1 MIPLLGSLPLNTRIL
16 RIIPAGFL
24 LTLIVGSP
32 SLEARAATSV
42 TLTLEKKAEFWTA
55 HGRDDLATQTYRQ
68 LLFLDPNNR
77 PALIGL
83 ASDALRQKNR
93 RLATKYIN
101 VLRTMNPMDPV
112 LPGFSRE
119 SQLGPAWDRE
129 IAQAKKDD
137 ARHLYSRALTHYQ
150 KAFGPYPPP
159 PQYAVEYYNDL
170 SRTPE
175 GYREAVRQL
184 RSLVSTYPDSLHYR
198 LSLGKILSYNPKSR
212 WDALDILK
220 PMALEPSPVSDT
232 ATASW
237 RQVIVWEGTLS
248 RNIPEI
254 RSYLEVHPHDRALEE
269 QLRLAERLALSAGPE
284 SRLAYQSL
292 EEGQFKKAVS
302 RFRAL
307 IGRDSGNPAYW
318 LGLSYSYLGLKQ
330 FGKARIALEQA
341 RRHPLS
347 RAQTAEVRDLSSQT
361 SFWILMEKARAAEE
375 KGELEIADQVYG
387 QANRIRPDQPVLL
400 VARGRLAARMNHDSE
415 AMDFYRRAL
424 SLSPEETQAWAGLLT
439 LYERSGEEAKAQSTL
454 DSLSSSL
461 RTRLEENPDFL
472 VTEGSVFAHTG
483 HPAEARAAFE
493 KALVLTPARPPDTEL
508 SWAWTM
514 LKAGS
519 HRPLGLLLDR
529 LDQTSGLSAHETL
542 ELRNLHHLRALRE
555 EQDLL
560 SKNLPDRALKLMKIH
575 AARHPADRFYREQE
589 ATILESQGKNAQ
601 AYRLVRSLGPGS
613 TVSSFEASAG
623 VAMATG
629 HTLQAEVWIEE
640 ATSRWP
646 ESVRIAVLKA
656 RLDQAEG
663 HPGKARKTLEKALS
677 RHPRDPRI
685 LLALAENDRIL
696 GRYDESKR
704 DIEAAL
710 SSLRLLPQSGGA
722 PLDPS
727 LLRIQARK
735 ALEAIE
741 KEKKRQSRGH
751 LELMAGETAFTQYTQ
766 YYYAQV
772 GDILP
777 LTGLGQ
783 YTIGSGQSASP
794 LLHLFLMG
802 NAFTFEYHPTPTTS
816 SFLSQSYEGLTPAIG
831 IRFPTSFGYWEGDA
845 GVAVAQHFQTL
856 TPPGT
861 VTGLFLQTDLLW
873 NVLGGGLDFFANFT
887 GYIDYV
893 YFQMRYLTPVWE
905 GESRRFR
912 LDLGPEFITQ
922 GNSTYDAFQ
931 GGIALRLWLAP
942 LHSSLLFDGGLLNSS
957 AFPGIGGYEG
967 VSWYFLY

>member
-1 MIPLLGSLPLNTRIL
+1 MIPRLGSLHPNTRIL
-16 RIIPAGFL
+16 RLVPAGL
-24 LTLIVGSP
+24 LLAMIVGSP
-32 SLEARAATSV
+32 SLKALAATPVS
-42 TLTLEKKAEFWTA
+42 LTLEKKAEFWTA

-83 ASDALRQKNR
+83 ASDALRRGDR
-93 RLATKYIN
+93 RLAARYIN
-101 VLRTMNPMDPV
+101 VLRSMNPMDPV
-112 LPGFSRE
+112 LPAFSRE

-129 IAQAKKDD
+129 IARAKRDD
-137 ARHLYSRALTHYQ
+137 ARHLYLRALTHYQ

-184 RSLVSTYPDSLHYR
+184 RKLVSTYPESLHYR
-198 LSLGKILSYNPKSR
+198 LALGKILSYNPKSR

-232 ATASW
+232 ASSSW
-237 RQVIVWEGTLS
+237 RQVVVWEGTLP

-254 RSYLEVHPHDRALEE
+254 KSYLEIHPHDRVLED

-307 IGRDSGNPAYW
+307 VGRDSANPAYW

-330 FGKARIALEQA
+330 FGKARMALEKA
-341 RRHPLS
+341 RRLPLS
-347 RAQTAEVRDLSSQT
+347 RPQAGEVRDLSSQT
-361 SFWILMEKARAAEE
+361 SFWILMEKARVAERNGDFE
-375 KGELEIADQVYG
+375 AADQAYG
-387 QANRIRPDQPVLL
+387 EADRIRPDQPVLL
-400 VARGRLAARMNHDSE
+400 VARGRLAARMDHDSE
-415 AMDFYRRAL
+415 ALDLYRRAV
-424 SLSPEETQAWAGLLT
+424 SLSPGETQAWAGLLT
-439 LYERSGEEAKAQSTL
+439 LYERKGEETKAQSTL
-454 DSLSSSL
+454 DSLPSSL
-461 RTRLEENPDFL
+461 RTRLEEDPDFL
-472 VTEGSVFAHTG
+472 VTEGSLYAHTG

-493 KALVLTPARPPDTEL
+493 KALVLTTSRPPDTEL
-508 SWAWTM
+508 AWAWAM
-514 LKAGS
+514 LKSGS
-519 HRPLGLLLDR
+519 HRPLGILLDR
-529 LDQTSGLSAHETL
+529 LDQTSGLSAHEIS

-560 SKNLPDRALKLMKIH
+560 SKNLPDRALTLMKTH
-575 AARHPADRFYREQE
+575 AARHPSDRFYREQE
-589 ATILESQGKNAQ
+589 AAILEFQGKNAQ
-601 AYRLVRSLGPGS
+601 AYRLVRTLGPGS
-613 TVSSFEASAG
+613 TVHSFEAAAG

-629 HTLQAEVWIEE
+629 HTLQAEVWIDE

-646 ESVRIAVLKA
+646 KSVRIAVLKA
-656 RLDQAEG
+656 RLDQVEG
-663 HPGKARKTLEKALS
+663 DPAKARKTLEEALS

-685 LLALAENDRIL
+685 LLALADNDRIL
-696 GRYDESKR
+696 GRYDEAKR

-710 SSLRLLPQSGGA
+710 SSLRLPPQSTGA

-735 ALEAIE
+735 ALDAIE
-741 KEKKRQSRGH
+741 HEKERRSKGH

-766 YYYAQV
+766 YYYAQI

-783 YTIGSGQSASP
+783 YSVGSGQSASP

-873 NVLGGGLDFFANFT
+873 NLLGGGLDFFANFT

-893 YFQMRYLTPVWE
+893 YFQARYLKPVWE
-905 GESRRFR
+905 GKSRRFR